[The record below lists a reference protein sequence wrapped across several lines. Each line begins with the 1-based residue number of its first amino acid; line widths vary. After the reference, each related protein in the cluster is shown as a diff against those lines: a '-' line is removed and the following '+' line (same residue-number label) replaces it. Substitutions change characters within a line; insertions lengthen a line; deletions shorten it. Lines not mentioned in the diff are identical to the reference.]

1 MFRVNIYIQLC
12 YSKYI
17 MYLGFSTS
25 KIVSIVFLLLA
36 LLVSLILSDIPCV
49 TKWRSNQR
57 IEEGYTASIQQKV
70 DNELY
75 SDATHAEKIKSIDKL
90 LTNST
95 DVKNDI
101 MSKAY
106 MDIIN
111 STDYDDAAKIEK
123 MKKIIIG

>member
-1 MFRVNIYIQLC
+1 
-12 YSKYI
+12 